1 MNLNRLKMST
11 LQWEKSFSNARTKQN
26 APIIDEITNAL
37 GDQVRNNIRLTV
49 TKYKGMFRKYMM

>member
-1 MNLNRLKMST
+1 MST